1 MSKLEKLKEKA
12 RGLEAK
18 DAKAAI
24 AAWLDVIKEQE
35 SESEPNPD
43 LSIFNRIGDLAVK
56 VKDSA
61 GAADWYDRA
70 VDKYAELGFHNNA
83 IAMCNKV
90 LRNAP
95 GRQTT
100 YLKLAKL
107 YAAKGFMA
115 EAQQNFV
122 TYAERMQKAGKLQQ
136 AFAALK
142 EFTDISPESEHL
154 RQLLEEHLRMYGE
167 PRMSQGR
174 MSASAPARPSK
185 PPAEDVTKS
194 GKHKT
199 SSLVFLDVDAPP
211 ASKTKPA
218 APRRP
223 TAPLPPAPRPPEP
236 EHLKLIEDVMPDPDT
251 SLEIESTSLMQDAE
265 GPSAAGMLEG
275 LETTHSEYAGLTEDV
290 LSTPSLR
297 EEMTADDVAP
307 MQELEPTVPAEAEE
321 LEPLLDADLEIEPP
335 TPAPPSRQPAPKQ
348 RLTLPKVA
356 PPPAPKVTPVVPK
369 RPPASPFKTAPANP
383 ARTAVPPPRLTVP
396 KVAPPGPK
404 AAPRVGP
411 PPQPE
416 APKVKPVVPRRPSG
430 PAAPPPGAPPKR
442 KTVVEVPPLE
452 LEPDFDVAATDGSH
466 DVDDEPLAD
475 ESLSA
480 AGVIE
485 TEEDTSIAPGRKS
498 GFIDIG
504 LDGVGGGAEETGS
517 LVFADIEEA
526 PAKPTIEELEGRVA
540 DDPDDPE
547 AHQALGEALI
557 EEGERE
563 RGIEELDHASAGYE
577 NRGNL
582 EQAQGLVD
590 EILKLDPNSVRH
602 RQKLVEYA
610 FKSGDKA
617 KLIDAYLELAD
628 TLLRQDLPDKARA
641 VYQRVAE
648 HDPTNERATAALAML
663 APVAAPPPPRKAKA
677 PVRGAEQKTAARDAK
692 LKVRDEAVDS
702 GEFVDLSAMILD
714 EELPERDTRMK
725 VADEEPTGDEEQD
738 FQDMLQRFKQG
749 IDENIDEADFQA
761 HYDLGVAFKEMGLLD
776 EAIAELQKALR
787 APEGKLRS
795 SEALGVCFVEKGAYV
810 VAESILR
817 RALELPASGDQERL
831 GILYWLGRALEAQGK
846 KTEARE
852 LYGRVFAVDIRFMDV
867 GERTKALA
875 RAK

>member
-18 DAKAAI
+18 DARAAM

-35 SESEPNPD
+35 SERDPNPD
-43 LSIFNRIGDLAVK
+43 LSVFNRIGDLAAK

-61 GAADWYDRA
+61 GAAEWYDRA

-174 MSASAPARPSK
+174 MSAAAPARPSK
-185 PPAEDVTKS
+185 PPAEDATKS

-223 TAPLPPAPRPPEP
+223 TAPPPPAPRPPEP

-265 GPSAAGMLEG
+265 GPSAAVMLEG
-275 LETTHSEYAGLTEDV
+275 LETTHSEYAGLTEDA

-297 EEMTADDVAP
+297 EEVTADDVAP
-307 MQELEPTVPAEAEE
+307 MEELEPTVPAEAEE

-348 RLTLPKVA
+348 RVTLPKVA

-369 RPPASPFKTAPANP
+369 RPPASPFKTAPATP
-383 ARTAVPPPRLTVP
+383 ARTAGPPPRLTVP

-404 AAPRVGP
+404 AAPRIGLP
-411 PPQPE
+411 PKPE

-430 PAAPPPGAPPKR
+430 PPAPPKGEPPKR

-452 LEPDFDVAATDGSH
+452 LEPDFDVADASH

-485 TEEDTSIAPGRKS
+485 TEEDTSITPGRKS
-498 GFIDIG
+498 GFIDLG
-504 LDGVGGGAEETGS
+504 LDGVVGGAEETGS
-517 LVFADIEEA
+517 
-526 PAKPTIEELEGRVA
+526 
-540 DDPDDPE
+540 
-547 AHQALGEALI
+547 
-557 EEGERE
+557 
-563 RGIEELDHASAGYE
+563 
-577 NRGNL
+577 
-582 EQAQGLVD
+582 
-590 EILKLDPNSVRH
+590 
-602 RQKLVEYA
+602 
-610 FKSGDKA
+610 
-617 KLIDAYLELAD
+617 
-628 TLLRQDLPDKARA
+628 
-641 VYQRVAE
+641 
-648 HDPTNERATAALAML
+648 
-663 APVAAPPPPRKAKA
+663 PV
-677 PVRGAEQKTAARDAK
+677 
-692 LKVRDEAVDS
+692 
-702 GEFVDLSAMILD
+702 
-714 EELPERDTRMK
+714 
-725 VADEEPTGDEEQD
+725 
-738 FQDMLQRFKQG
+738 
-749 IDENIDEADFQA
+749 
-761 HYDLGVAFKEMGLLD
+761 
-776 EAIAELQKALR
+776 
-787 APEGKLRS
+787 
-795 SEALGVCFVEKGAYV
+795 
-810 VAESILR
+810 
-817 RALELPASGDQERL
+817 
-831 GILYWLGRALEAQGK
+831 
-846 KTEARE
+846 
-852 LYGRVFAVDIRFMDV
+852 V
-867 GERTKALA
+867 GELHG
-875 RAK
+875 